1 MIDDEFSH
9 VFSPCGEM
17 IAKRRESEGSVCIG
31 GKNALQSQ
39 QKLHHPLK
47 ISLSRENG
55 ANITPEIV
63 SRCKA
68 TLSRN
73 PTFGELEVRCWSLEV
88 IEIGWFGQERMRV

>member
-1 MIDDEFSH
+1 MRGASALE
-9 VFSPCGEM
+9 
-17 IAKRRESEGSVCIG
+17 

-39 QKLHHPLK
+39 QKLHNPLK

-68 TLSRN
+68 TLSRT
-73 PTFGELEVRCWSLEV
+73 PTFGELEVCCWSLEV